1 MKRFL
6 AQWFLFLF
14 TAFTFI
20 DGGAQVTTKITK
32 SSEAILVDGKASEAI
47 WKKSEG
53 LGVLND
59 EGDDAFANFEGQHPG
74 RFIRMLLC

>member
-14 TAFTFI
+14 TAFTVG
-20 DGGAQVTTKITK
+20 DVGAQVTTKIIK

-47 WKKSEG
+47 WKI
-53 LGVLND
+53 LRVWV
-59 EGDDAFANFEGQHPG
+59 F
-74 RFIRMLLC
+74 